1 MYHALKQFEFLNKS
15 CPTCFHD
22 NIWHAISKRLQVVI
36 HLWSRRN
43 PLCVF
48 MYSKIVCVD
57 LLCLKNCQLTRY
69 QLSLSIKKCN
79 VNVRCKVNK
88 VSITI
93 FWVSVGQEGKAT
105 RTPCVS
111 HSNDRLLTFPCY
123 IVAHVWNTYNCWNTW
138 TNVRFLQKTTEN
150 YKL

>member
-1 MYHALKQFEFLNKS
+1 MTTYDMLYRSIDIYVYDRRGYKSSSTSGQGATHCAFLCILRWYVS
-15 CPTCFHD
+15 TFYV
-22 NIWHAISKRLQVVI
+22 W
-36 HLWSRRN
+36 
-43 PLCVF
+43 
-48 MYSKIVCVD
+48 
-57 LLCLKNCQLTRY
+57 KNCQLTRY